1 MKLKRLLETISI
13 RTPWAVR
20 MENNLDPMYDSR
32 PILAAFALFF
42 VIACWL
48 LLS

>member
-1 MKLKRLLETISI
+1 MKTYNERREVARRLRDLE
-13 RTPWAVR
+13 VC
-20 MENNLDPMYDSR
+20 EYDSR